1 MFKFKNLKY
10 SFLMFLSSCFGFSEI
25 KSKPGTTGTM
35 DSTKTSTVSI
45 YSFKVPTL
53 TGDTLDLSTL
63 KGKKILIVNT
73 ASKCGYTPQYTELEE
88 LHKKYGDKVVI
99 LGFPCNQ
106 FGGQEPGSSE
116 EIGEFC
122 KINYGVTFQIMEKVD
137 VKGDAVAPVYKW
149 LTDPALNGWNDQAP
163 KWNFCKYLINE
174 KGELIK
180 FYASAVK
187 PMDKEITDQLK

>member
-25 KSKPGTTGTM
+25 KSKPENAGTM
-35 DSTKTSTVSI
+35 DTTKLASTSI
-45 YSFKVPTL
+45 YTFKVPTL

-88 LHKKYGDKVVI
+88 LHEKYGDKVVI

-137 VKGDAVAPVYKW
+137 VKGDEVSPIYK
-149 LTDPALNGWNDQAP
+149 
-163 KWNFCKYLINE
+163 
-174 KGELIK
+174 
-180 FYASAVK
+180 
-187 PMDKEITDQLK
+187 